1 MGLNNVNSKPENTN
15 TPRIG
20 IYTDFLPQ
28 TEWAKVDIYCQKN
41 IDKFEFVGYSQDV
54 GWTESTHSDNSEIK
68 FQRSHLTTGK
78 NAENVSRHG
87 DNYKISMHEPVDGE
101 VHKIL
106 LWMLIKI
113 RDTIRSLYGNDT
125 YFESGP
131 WISMAQEGDH
141 MGLHCDGVFI
151 ATEGAS
157 TDFSAVYY
165 VNDDYEGGELYM
177 PALGLKIKP
186 KANSLVLWSHVWH
199 EDMAHGVL
207 PVKSGR
213 RFMSQGFFC
222 SV

>member
-1 MGLNNVNSKPENTN
+1 MTGAKPVNTV

-20 IYTDFLPQ
+20 IFQDFLPTDKWSKVHSYCLNN
-28 TEWAKVDIYCQKN
+28 TER
-41 IDKFEFVGYSQDV
+41 FEFIGYSDQV
-54 GWTESTHSDNSEIK
+54 GWKEHTHTENPEIR
-68 FQRSHLTTGK
+68 FQRSFLTK
-78 NAENVSRHG
+78 NSDDKGTRHG

-106 LWMLIKI
+106 LWMLIKT

-131 WISMAQEGDH
+131 WLSMAAEGDY
-141 MGLHCDGVFI
+141 MGLHCDGVFM

-165 VNDDYEGGELYM
+165 VNDDYEGGELYI
-177 PALGLKIKP
+177 PALGFSIKP
-186 KANSLVLWSHVWH
+186 NKNTLVLWSHVWH
-199 EDMAHGVL
+199 EDMAHGVK
-207 PVKSGR
+207 PITSGT
-213 RFMSQGFFC
+213 RFMSQGFFW